1 MMRKFFLA
9 LLVSLL
15 VIAEAAAQDPKAP
28 QAKTKTDQTGWVE
41 FGPEGGGFTILF
53 PTQPIEATTA
63 KTNYTLHSFTS
74 VAGRGTYV
82 ASYADYKQIKLEPAA
97 FLISNRD
104 SFIKSMQATLVS
116 NREITI
122 NGHTGIEFTSVN
134 SAANIR
140 SQLFLVENRLFQ
152 TVTMI
157 LKDVDQTTYVNR
169 FFDSF
174 KFSHKEAQ
182 EPQEAQKVLNRLE

>member
-1 MMRKFFLA
+1 MRKIFLA

-28 QAKTKTDQTGWVE
+28 QAKTKTDQTGWEE
-41 FGPEGGGFTILF
+41 FAPEGGGFTILF

-82 ASYADYKQIKLEPAA
+82 ASYADYKQIKLEPAV

-104 SFIKSMQATLVS
+104 RFIKSMQATLVS

-174 KFSHKEAQ
+174 KLTT
-182 EPQEAQKVLNRLE
+182 QK

>member
-1 MMRKFFLA
+1 MRKTIVA

-15 VIAEAAAQDPKAP
+15 VITEAAAQKPKASP
-28 QAKTKTDQTGWVE
+28 QADQTGWEE
-41 FGPEGGGFTILF
+41 FAPEGGGFSVLF
-53 PTQPIEATTA
+53 PNKPIEATTT

-82 ASYADYKQIKLEPAA
+82 ASYADYVQIKAEPAA
-97 FLISNRD
+97 FLNANRD
-104 SFIKSMQATLVS
+104 RFLKSMQATLVS
-116 NREITI
+116 NREITL

-140 SQLFLVENRLFQ
+140 SQLFLVEKRLFQ

-174 KFSHKEAQ
+174 KFSHK
-182 EPQEAQKVLNRLE
+182 